1 MEEQQISTLSNSGFL
16 RIIEHGDVI
25 LADRG
30 FNIAEDLG
38 VYGASLEIP
47 AFTRGKKQL
56 SLREVEYSRR
66 LSKVRIEVERV
77 IGLLKNKYTLLQ
89 DTLPITLLKHKTDSE
104 YANIDKILTV
114 CAALVNLCPPIVKCS
129 K

>member
-1 MEEQQISTLSNSGFL
+1 MEMSSWL
-16 RIIEHGDVI
+16 IEA
-25 LADRG
+25 LTC
-30 FNIAEDLG
+30 IAEDLG